1 MAWQNAISLV
11 SQTICRR
18 GSQNAYEF
26 CDFLWKSFV
35 LTDDVV
41 NPTVPGRT
49 MWIGTNRIVC
59 FSRPFAPGGP
69 IAIMILLKIV
79 YVFAGLG
86 DSLLS
91 WVAVEALRIAISL
104 VFTDD
109 VPPPK

>member
-1 MAWQNAISLV
+1 MFS
-11 SQTICRR
+11 
-18 GSQNAYEF
+18 
-26 CDFLWKSFV
+26 DFSRKSFV

-49 MWIGTNRIVC
+49 MWIGTSRIVC

-69 IAIMILLKIV
+69 IAIMILLKMV

-91 WVAVEALRIAISL
+91 WVAVEALRIAIPL

-109 VPPPK
+109 LPPPKRIH